1 MGTLGRAL
9 VAAAAVALVLSASA
23 GGAIALEFSQLRAKP
38 GDRISAFQPAGF
50 HFDRGERT
58 GILVYLITVHQARW
72 FHHAEDGPPPARARR
87 HFLGELTGEAR
98 GFGRVTFR
106 VPNVAPGRYTTLVW
120 CKTCGPDNGTHFA
133 SRGGDTP
140 DYALPE
146 PDRGIL
152 RIRR

>member
-1 MGTLGRAL
+1 MGRAL
-9 VAAAAVALVLSASA
+9 ATAALVALVLAATASA
-23 GGAIALEFSQLRAKP
+23 AIALDFSQLRARP

-50 HFDRGERT
+50 KFDRGERT
-58 GILVYLITVHQARW
+58 GILVYLITVHQARR
-72 FHHAEDGPPPARARR
+72 FHSAKAGPPPARARR
-87 HFLGELTGEAR
+87 HFLGELRGDAR

-133 SRGGDTP
+133 SRGGDLP
-140 DYALPE
+140 DYASAE